1 MTLKTLIVDDEPLA
15 HEIILEYL
23 EDLPHI
29 QVVGQC
35 YLASEALTFT
45 QQHSVDLIFLDIN
58 MPKLNGIDFLKIL
71 PIKPQVIITSAYQE
85 YALEGFEL
93 EVCDYLLKPFRYDRF
108 LKALSKA
115 HKQHQLLQGEA
126 THSTIPI
133 KNTPIQKTPITH
145 APLVEPKPAKES
157 RMFIKVDKKRIQ
169 LDLADIIYLEAYG
182 NYVKVW
188 IGDKSLLTPR
198 TLTSFEKQ
206 LDSEDFQRVHK
217 SYIVQTQHIQFIE
230 GNQVHMSNQHT
241 VTLGKNYRHLAKTLT

>member
-15 HEIILEYL
+15 HDIIVEYL

-29 QVVGQC
+29 EVVGQC
-35 YLASEALTFT
+35 YLASEALTFISE
-45 QQHSVDLIFLDIN
+45 HSVDLIFLDIN

-93 EVCDYLLKPFRYDRF
+93 EVCDYLLKPFRYNRF
-108 LKALSKA
+108 LKALNKA
-115 HKQHQLLQGEA
+115 HKQHQLLHADSVA
-126 THSTIPI
+126 TKESISQT
-133 KNTPIQKTPITH
+133 TQ
-145 APLVEPKPAKES
+145 AEPANLSPVKES
-157 RMFIKVDKKRIQ
+157 RIFIKVDKKRIQ
-169 LDLADIIYLEAYG
+169 LNLADIIYLEAYG

-188 IGDKSLLTPR
+188 VGDKSLLTPR

-206 LDSEDFQRVHK
+206 LDGEDFQRVHK
-217 SYIVQTQHIQFIE
+217 SFIVQTKHIQFIE
-230 GNQVHMSNQHT
+230 GNQVHLNNQQT

>member
-15 HEIILEYL
+15 HEIIAEYL

-29 QVVGQC
+29 EVVGQC

-71 PIKPQVIITSAYQE
+71 PTKPQVIITSAYQE

-108 LKALSKA
+108 LKALNKA
-115 HKQHQLLQGEA
+115 HKQHQLLHGDLVL
-126 THSTIPI
+126 TK
-133 KNTPIQKTPITH
+133 KNITGT
-145 APLVEPKPAKES
+145 PLVEPEPSNLLPVKES
-157 RMFIKVDKKRIQ
+157 RIFIKVDKKRIQ
-169 LDLADIIYLEAYG
+169 LDLTDIIYLEAYG

-217 SYIVQTQHIQFIE
+217 SYIVQTRHIQFIE
-230 GNQVHMSNQHT
+230 GNQVHMSNQQT